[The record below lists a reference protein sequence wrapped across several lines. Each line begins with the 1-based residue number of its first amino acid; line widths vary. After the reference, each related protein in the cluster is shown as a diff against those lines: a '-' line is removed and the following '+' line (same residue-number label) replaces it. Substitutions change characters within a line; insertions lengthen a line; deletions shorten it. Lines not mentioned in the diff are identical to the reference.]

1 MNLST
6 QDYHKFR
13 LYVIKH
19 ATLHGFKVQDCDD
32 IFHDALLHIVEHDT
46 PAIDYYKIMWKYIGN
61 IERERDKLTMMITKS
76 EPEADHIPLTDRPLP
91 YYPDWDEAVE
101 AYPAE
106 EEEEDDE

>member
-46 PAIDYYKIMWKYIGN
+46 PAIDYYKIMWKYIGKH
-61 IERERDKLTMMITKS
+61 RERRHREGKRQVEYD
-76 EPEADHIPLTDRPLP
+76 DNQDRS
-91 YYPDWDEAVE
+91 
-101 AYPAE
+101 
-106 EEEEDDE
+106 